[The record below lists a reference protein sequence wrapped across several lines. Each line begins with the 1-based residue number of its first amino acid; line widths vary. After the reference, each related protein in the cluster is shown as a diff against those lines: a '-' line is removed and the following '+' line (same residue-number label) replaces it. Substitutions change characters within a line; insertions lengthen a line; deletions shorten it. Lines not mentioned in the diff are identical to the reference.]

1 MQTISEAAAYTL
13 QFINQTQRSVFLTGK
28 AGTGKTT
35 LLKKSLLL
43 HIKYCCR
50 GAYGNSGIKRRRC
63 YHSFYVSVAFGG
75 FLPLMLIHNFDKSLS
90 QGYYCVGILKR
101 SQKNVIR
108 NMDC

>member
-35 LLKKSLLL
+35 LLKEIIAT
-43 HIKYCCR
+43 HIKILLSWR
-50 GAYGNSGIKRRRC
+50 LRNSGIKRRRC

-75 FLPLMLIHNFDKSLS
+75 FIPSFNVDS
-90 QGYYCVGILKR
+90 QFTVKFESKDTCVGILK
-101 SQKNVIR
+101 
-108 NMDC
+108 